1 MSYTD
6 YGLTEGLSMLILP
19 LIVITAIFGLR
30 LIKKS
35 KPFKRKLWLIYGLV
49 LLMLGLD
56 TLMWALDI
64 QTGIID
70 FLVTAE
76 SGQTEQITI
85 FGIAYFILVV
95 WLVLTKD
102 RDIQIDPNVSDS

>member
-19 LIVITAIFGLR
+19 LIIVSAVFGLR
-30 LIKKS
+30 IIKKS
-35 KPFKRKLWLIYGLV
+35 KPFKRKLWLIYGLI
-49 LLMLGLD
+49 LLMMSLD

-64 QTGIID
+64 QTGVID

-76 SGQTEQITI
+76 SGQTEQFTI
-85 FGIAYFILVV
+85 FGMAYYILLV

-102 RDIQIDPNVSDS
+102 RDIQINPDVSD

>member
-19 LIVITAIFGLR
+19 LIIVSAVFGLR
-30 LIKKS
+30 IIKKS
-35 KPFKRKLWLIYGLV
+35 KPFKRKLWLIYGLI
-49 LLMLGLD
+49 LLMISLD

-64 QTGIID
+64 QTGVID

-85 FGIAYFILVV
+85 FGMAYYILLV

-102 RDIQIDPNVSDS
+102 RDIQMNPNVSD

>member
-6 YGLTEGLSMLILP
+6 YGLTEGLGMLILP
-19 LIVITAIFGLR
+19 LIIISAVFGLR

-35 KPFKRKLWLIYGLV
+35 KPFKRKLWLIYGLI
-49 LLMLGLD
+49 LLMISLD

-85 FGIAYFILVV
+85 FGMAYYILLV

-102 RDIQIDPNVSDS
+102 RDIQINPDVLD

>member
-6 YGLTEGLSMLILP
+6 YGLTEGLGMLILP
-19 LIVITAIFGLR
+19 LIIISAVFGLR

-35 KPFKRKLWLIYGLV
+35 KPFKRILWLIYGLI
-49 LLMLGLD
+49 LLMISLD

-76 SGQTEQITI
+76 SGQTEQTTI
-85 FGIAYFILVV
+85 FGMAYYILLV

-102 RDIQIDPNVSDS
+102 RDIQINPDVLD

>member
-6 YGLTEGLSMLILP
+6 YGLTEGLGMLILP
-19 LIVITAIFGLR
+19 LIIISAVFGLR

-35 KPFKRKLWLIYGLV
+35 KPFKRKLWLIYGLI
-49 LLMLGLD
+49 LLMISLD

-76 SGQTEQITI
+76 SGQTEQTTI
-85 FGIAYFILVV
+85 FGMAYYILLV

-102 RDIQIDPNVSDS
+102 RDIQINPDVLD

>member
-6 YGLTEGLSMLILP
+6 YGLTEGLGMLILP
-19 LIVITAIFGLR
+19 LIIISAVFGLR

-35 KPFKRKLWLIYGLV
+35 KPFKRKLWLIYGLI
-49 LLMLGLD
+49 LLMISLD

-76 SGQTEQITI
+76 SCQTEQITI
-85 FGIAYFILVV
+85 FGMAYYILLV

-102 RDIQIDPNVSDS
+102 RDIQINPDVLD

>member
-6 YGLTEGLSMLILP
+6 YGLTEGLGMLILP
-19 LIVITAIFGLR
+19 LIIVSAVFRLR
-30 LIKKS
+30 IIKKS
-35 KPFKRKLWLIYGLV
+35 KPFKRKLWLIYGLI
-49 LLMLGLD
+49 LLMISLD

-76 SGQTEQITI
+76 SGQTEQFTI
-85 FGIAYFILVV
+85 FGLAYYILLV

-102 RDIQIDPNVSDS
+102 RDIQMDPHVSD

>member
-6 YGLTEGLSMLILP
+6 YGLTEGLGMLILP
-19 LIVITAIFGLR
+19 LIIISAVFGLR

-35 KPFKRKLWLIYGLV
+35 KPFKRKLWLIYGLI
-49 LLMLGLD
+49 LLMISLD

-76 SGQTEQITI
+76 SGQTEQFTI
-85 FGIAYFILVV
+85 FGLAYYILLV

-102 RDIQIDPNVSDS
+102 RDIQINPDVLD

>member
-19 LIVITAIFGLR
+19 LIIISAVFGLR
-30 LIKKS
+30 IIKKS
-35 KPFKRKLWLIYGLV
+35 KPFKRKLWLIYGLI
-49 LLMLGLD
+49 LLMIGLD
-56 TLMWALDI
+56 TLMWVFDI
-64 QTGIID
+64 QTGVID

-76 SGQTEQITI
+76 SGKTEQITI
-85 FGIAYFILVV
+85 FGIAYYILLV

-102 RDIQIDPNVSDS
+102 RDIQINPDVLD